1 MKITTFNFDNADFS
15 FSDVKNCRRDRGFYK
30 AYNLVGLDDDNNLHE
45 VAEIR
50 YYAAASGNTYYCV
63 FWIHDNKNNKY
74 GYTGGKAS
82 GHGYDKANAALE
94 SALNAM
100 GITADGWIYEEKFL
114 SALANHLGY
123 KKHIVTCAHE

>member
-1 MKITTFNFDNADFS
+1 MKTTTFNFDNADFS

-30 AYNLVGLDDDNNLHE
+30 AYNLVGLDDNNNLHE

-50 YYAAASGNTYYCV
+50 YYAAASGNTHYCV
-63 FWIHDNKNNKY
+63 FWMHDSKNNNY

-82 GHGYDKANAALE
+82 GYGYDKAN
-94 SALNAM
+94 
-100 GITADGWIYEEKFL
+100 GWINEEEFL
-114 SALANHLGY
+114 SALAVYLGY